1 MKPQNLSSSLC
12 PEIECRE
19 RKIMKPIGV
28 SLSRDGVQETM
39 KPQNHATK
47 KPVNISLF
55 RYGVH
60 GEKNNE
66 TTKTMK
72 PQKHETMNP
81 IGILLSSVQILHET
95 MKHPSEQRWSAWK
108 DKP

>member
-1 MKPQNLSSSLC
+1 
-12 PEIECRE
+12 
-19 RKIMKPIGV
+19 MKPIGV

-60 GEKNNE
+60 GEINNE
-66 TTKTMK
+66 TECDIRENFDTNKCPNIFVSTK
-72 PQKHETMNP
+72 
-81 IGILLSSVQILHET
+81 LHE
-95 MKHPSEQRWSAWK
+95 
-108 DKP
+108 